1 MDAFFSGLGHRLRVS
16 GKVADSI
23 MMGIVNSAMEGA
35 YKKSLSKEGDLE
47 RLNEKSRFCELAIMQ
62 LEWCLKFVQD
72 EMDGSVVDD
81 ARDSE
86 QLLADLLETRDRIQ
100 CRLEETEITITEKD
114 RELTRRK
121 ENEAKLRLALEVKG
135 EEVSSLLTAL
145 GLERVKDERA
155 SEPVPCSTMGTQKD
169 EFHMFDELKNS
180 VGLQMQKLSS
190 KLENGRQILTSLMQK
205 RGGNSSDVERFVSG
219 LDVDGDGMKM
229 LPDLYNMAQLLMEF
243 EEMIIDAGVLKE
255 SIDSSFEIMGS
266 SVAFFKTTMEE
277 QQWVSSAEKEISGI
291 VITNFL
297 RDLCRSTG
305 FPANCSVP
313 FLLDHNWFSL
323 IDNIATLQAE
333 LGVLVSN
340 IDMQIRTPHN
350 SLSKILLGRN
360 SGLEGNTSVGD
371 KLLLNNFGDG
381 AGAIDNQ
388 GLGTHFKKVDHMEDL
403 GKENPSGNESV
414 ERTTEEINWLK
425 DKLSKEKIYSSQK
438 DENLNALKEAVA
450 LIIKRMDAI
459 KTENAELFEAYLEH
473 NSEGS
478 ESVERETKI
487 LQLPREA
494 HKWLENKKCRRL
506 VDAQLIE
513 EIRHLMEE
521 KDDLNTISRLMEET
535 YTILFKGLVRTQCF
549 DYFDTYL
556 ETHIREDTFSIII
569 REIVNMW
576 NSMKETFDLERLAK
590 EEIDCIIFSEIIKE
604 TKSMHN
610 LMLTKCQEDEVP
622 FDGSFSQRT
631 EVADDRH
638 CRDLQYLLI
647 PFTEFLQ
654 IFTDF
659 EFMACER
666 IRANTSRL
674 EDLNRQLDPLV
685 EQVNS
690 IKGKELLYRKAFTRR
705 CYDLQTAEAE
715 VDLLGD
721 QVDLLLSLIE
731 KIYEALDHYS
741 PVLQHYSGIMEILS
755 LIKEQLDSEQKK

>member
-1 MDAFFSGLGHRLRVS
+1 M
-16 GKVADSI
+16 KT
-23 MMGIVNSAMEGA
+23 
-35 YKKSLSKEGDLE
+35 LS
-47 RLNEKSRFCELAIMQ
+47 
-62 LEWCLKFVQD
+62 
-72 EMDGSVVDD
+72 
-81 ARDSE
+81 
-86 QLLADLLETRDRIQ
+86 
-100 CRLEETEITITEKD
+100 
-114 RELTRRK
+114 
-121 ENEAKLRLALEVKG
+121 
-135 EEVSSLLTAL
+135 
-145 GLERVKDERA
+145 
-155 SEPVPCSTMGTQKD
+155 
-169 EFHMFDELKNS
+169 
-180 VGLQMQKLSS
+180 
-190 KLENGRQILTSLMQK
+190 
-205 RGGNSSDVERFVSG
+205 
-219 LDVDGDGMKM
+219 
-229 LPDLYNMAQLLMEF
+229 DLYNMAQLLMEF
-243 EEMIIDAGVLKE
+243 EEMIIDAGILNE
-255 SIDSSFEIMGS
+255 SIDSSFEMMGALSPSLKQLWKS
-266 SVAFFKTTMEE
+266 S
-277 QQWVSSAEKEISGI
+277 SGFR
-291 VITNFL
+291 VL
-297 RDLCRSTG
+297 RKR
-305 FPANCSVP
+305 FPELS
-313 FLLDHNWFSL
+313 LQIFSETY
-323 IDNIATLQAE
+323 AV
-333 LGVLVSN
+333 VL
-340 IDMQIRTPHN
+340 
-350 SLSKILLGRN
+350 
-360 SGLEGNTSVGD
+360 
-371 KLLLNNFGDG
+371 
-381 AGAIDNQ
+381 GAIDNQ
-388 GLGTHFKKVDHMEDL
+388 GLGTPNLKKVDHMEDL
-403 GKENPSGNESV
+403 VKENPSGNESV

-425 DKLSKEKIYSSQK
+425 DELSKEKIYSSQNN
-438 DENLNALKEAVA
+438 ENLNALKEAVA

-478 ESVERETKI
+478 ESVERETKG

-506 VDAQLIE
+506 VDDQLIE
-513 EIRHLMEE
+513 EIRQLMEE

-556 ETHIREDTFSIII
+556 EIHIREDTFSIII
-569 REIVNMW
+569 HEIVNMW

-721 QVDLLLSLIE
+721 QVDLLLSLTE